1 MAGSRIC
8 VGAIA
13 GAHGVRG
20 QVRITTFT
28 ADPDDLTAYGPV
40 GDEDGGRHFEI
51 AAVGRSR
58 GQMIARI
65 AGIGDRDAAEALK
78 GTRLYVDR
86 AALPAT
92 GADEFYHADLIGLA
106 VVDLQGKAIGTIRGV
121 FDFGAGDVLEV
132 VPEDGPSQMVRFTRE
147 AVPEVDLKGGKVVVE
162 LPPEAPAGGGGED
175 EEEDG
180 RTE

>member
-1 MAGSRIC
+1 MAGPRIC

-20 QVRITTFT
+20 QVRITAFT

-40 GDEDGGRHFEI
+40 GDEAGGRPFEI
-51 AAVGRSR
+51 EVVGRSR
-58 GQMIARI
+58 GQVIARV

-78 GTRLYVDR
+78 GTRLYIDR

-92 GADEFYHADLIGLA
+92 AADEFYHADLIGLA
-106 VVDLQGKAIGTIRGV
+106 VVDRDGGAIGTIRGV

-132 VPEDGPSQMVRFTRE
+132 APAEGPTLMVRFTRE
-147 AVPEVDLKGGKVVVE
+147 AVPAVDLEGGKVVVE
-162 LPPEAPAGGGGED
+162 LPPEAPAGGG

>member
-1 MAGSRIC
+1 MAGPRIC
-8 VGAIA
+8 VGAFA

-20 QVRITTFT
+20 QVRITAFT

-40 GDEDGGRHFEI
+40 GDETGGRRYEI
-51 AAVGRSR
+51 EVVGRSR
-58 GQMIARI
+58 GQIIARV
-65 AGIGDRDAAEALK
+65 AGVGDRDAAEALK

-86 AALPAT
+86 ATLPAT
-92 GADEFYHADLIGLA
+92 EADEFYHADLIGLA
-106 VVDLQGKAIGTIRGV
+106 VLDRDGAAIGTIRGV

-132 VPEDGPSQMVRFTRE
+132 APAAGPTLMVRFTRE
-147 AVPEVDLKGGKVVVE
+147 AVPEVDLEGGKVVVD
-162 LPPEAPAGGGGED
+162 LPPEAPAGDG